1 MVHSQSLWAPPPWFL
16 GQIYNTRQTFPL
28 VEQALNPP
36 RKWLID
42 GPYNIPV
49 TYGAYEY
56 VLPGLL
62 FVALSIHSELRP

>member
-1 MVHSQSLWAPPPWFL
+1 MSPSTMVSWPDLQ
-16 GQIYNTRQTFPL
+16 Y
-28 VEQALNPP
+28 QADVSSCRAGL
-36 RKWLID
+36 KSTQKVID

-62 FVALSIHSELRP
+62 FVALSIHSEWRPAWAP